1 MEKTFTTIYENGDW
15 GNNMEEIYSGSS
27 GSGSSVENTK
37 EYVTFLR
44 KFIIN
49 NKIKTVSDLGSG
61 DWQSSQLIYN
71 DLDVQYNGYD
81 VYKKVIEHTQKK
93 YPSYN
98 FYHLDIYNNPGEIK
112 NADLFIMK
120 DILQHWTCEEINN
133 FLNIIIKMKKFKYL
147 IICNCRGQKKDNQ
160 DEPFRS
166 RALSAKFLPLKKYN
180 FKIVKNF
187 LSKEISLLTL

>member
-1 MEKTFTTIYENGDW
+1 
-15 GNNMEEIYSGSS
+15 MEEFYSGSS
-27 GSGSSVENTK
+27 GSGSSAEITK

-61 DWQSSQLIYN
+61 DWQSSQLLYN

-120 DILQHWTCEEINN
+120 DILQHWTCEEIKN

-166 RALSAKFLPLKKYN
+166 RPLSAKFLPLKKYN